1 MIALKLAYRNLV
13 GAGIRTWLSVAVLAF
28 TFIIII
34 MTSGLID
41 GWNKQASIDM
51 KAWEIGKGHYWHSG
65 YDPYDIFSL
74 EDAHGAIPDAIKGE
88 PEKKL
93 YVPELISQATIY
105 PQGRMRTILMKGIDP
120 DQQVIKLP
128 TEMLKGDFNEIP
140 VIIGTRMAEAAKMKT
155 GDVTTMRWR
164 DNNGTFDAAEIVI
177 AGIFKTS
184 ITTVDIGQVWLSLET
199 MQEITGMKDQAT
211 VLVVSPE
218 VDELLTLPG
227 WEFKEDT
234 FLMSTLLEVIKTK
247 GAGSSIL
254 YMIFLGLGLLAVF
267 DTQVLSIFRRQKEIG
282 TYIAM
287 GMTRTQV
294 VKLFTVEGAMHSFLA
309 VMVGAIIGTPFFIWF
324 AKVGLTL
331 PESYDSFG
339 MGIAEKMYPS
349 YGLGLIRST
358 VILVVLTTT
367 VVSYLPSRKITKMNP
382 TEALRGKIQ

>member
-1 MIALKLAYRNLV
+1 MIAIKLAYRNLV

-28 TFIIII
+28 TFILII

-41 GWNKQASIDM
+41 GWNKQASTDM
-51 KAWEIGKGHYWHSG
+51 RAWDIGQGQYWHNG

-74 EDAHGAIPDAIKGE
+74 EEGHGVIPEAVKDDAVKN
-88 PEKKL
+88 L
-93 YVPELISQATIY
+93 YAPELIAQATIY
-105 PQGRMRTILMKGIDP
+105 PQGRMRTILAKGIEP
-120 DQQVIKLP
+120 DQQIIKVP
-128 TEMLKGDFNEIP
+128 TNLLKGEFDEIP
-140 VIIGTRMAEAAKMKT
+140 VLIGNRMAKAAKMKV

-164 DNNGTFDAAEIVI
+164 DSNGTFDAAEIVI
-177 AGIFKTS
+177 AGIFRTS
-184 ITTVDIGQVWLSLET
+184 ITTVDVGQVWLPLEI
-199 MQEITGMKDQAT
+199 MQEITGLEGEAT
-211 VLVVSPE
+211 LLVVSPE
-218 VDELLTLPG
+218 VDELMSLSG
-227 WEFKEDT
+227 WEYKDDT
-234 FLMSTLLEVIKTK
+234 FLMSSLLEVIKTK
-247 GAGSSIL
+247 SAGSSIL

-309 VMVGAIIGTPFFIWF
+309 VIVGAIIGTPLFAWF
-324 AKVGLTL
+324 AKVGITL

-349 YGLGLIRST
+349 YGVGLILST
-358 VILVVLTTT
+358 VILVILTTT
-367 VVSYLPSRKITKMNP
+367 IVSYLPSRKITRMNP